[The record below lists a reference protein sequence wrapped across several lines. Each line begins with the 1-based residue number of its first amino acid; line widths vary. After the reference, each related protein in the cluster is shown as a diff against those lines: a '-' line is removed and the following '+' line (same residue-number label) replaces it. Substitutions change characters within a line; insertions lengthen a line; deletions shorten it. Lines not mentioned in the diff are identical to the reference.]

1 MSNLFN
7 LENTTILSNV
17 ATILGVI
24 VSVVAIWL
32 SSKQSKEQYKI
43 SQYENRKEIYDF
55 LKNFKDNWLFY
66 IDMGVGRKDSTFN
79 IAMNG
84 FSNDEKEDLRSGD
97 ITKIVLSAN
106 KHYNYQH
113 DKLNEIG
120 IYYKLPKE
128 DYEIIGQ
135 LLLVLEECFK
145 EFLKYADKMHN
156 IKSED
161 LQRKDLHRMD
171 SIVSKFYEL
180 LESEQLENII
190 EKMRKEI
197 SIN

>member
-1 MSNLFN
+1 MNTLFN

-55 LKNFKDNWLFY
+55 LKTFKDNWLFY
-66 IDMGVGRKDSTFN
+66 IDMAIKREDNTFN
-79 IAMNG
+79 IARNG
-84 FSNDEKEDLRSGD
+84 FSNDEKEDLRSND
-97 ITKIVLSAN
+97 ITKIVLSTN

-120 IYYKLPKE
+120 IYYKLSKE
-128 DYEIIGQ
+128 DYEIICQ
-135 LLLVLEECFK
+135 LLLVLVDCFK
-145 EFLKYADKMHN
+145 EYLKYANKMHN

-161 LQRKDLHRMD
+161 LQRMD
-171 SIVSKFYEL
+171 SIVRKFYEL
-180 LESEQLENII
+180 LESKQLENII